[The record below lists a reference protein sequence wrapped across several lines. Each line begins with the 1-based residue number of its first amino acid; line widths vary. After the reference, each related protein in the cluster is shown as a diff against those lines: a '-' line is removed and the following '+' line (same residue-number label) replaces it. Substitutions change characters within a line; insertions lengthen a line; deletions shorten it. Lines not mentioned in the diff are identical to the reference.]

1 MKQKAEL
8 VNEVASLKLELQ
20 QAKDERDHHLTE
32 LKTLQTE
39 AAKYNDFKDTIAEL
53 EVSYSSN
60 NFLQKSTADYFLLR

>member
-1 MKQKAEL
+1 MKQRAEL
-8 VNEVASLKLELQ
+8 LNEVASLKVELQ

-53 EVSYSSN
+53 EVSYLLIISCKN
-60 NFLQKSTADYFLLR
+60 LQHIIFIK

>member
-8 VNEVASLKLELQ
+8 VNEIASLKVELQ

-39 AAKYNDFKDTIAEL
+39 ANKYNDFKDTITEL
-53 EVSYSSN
+53 EVS
-60 NFLQKSTADYFLLR
+60 

>member
-8 VNEVASLKLELQ
+8 VNEVASLKVELQ

-32 LKTLQTE
+32 LKTFQAE

-53 EVSYSSN
+53 EVFYSFD
-60 NFLQKSTADYFLLR
+60 NFFQKSIADYFLLR